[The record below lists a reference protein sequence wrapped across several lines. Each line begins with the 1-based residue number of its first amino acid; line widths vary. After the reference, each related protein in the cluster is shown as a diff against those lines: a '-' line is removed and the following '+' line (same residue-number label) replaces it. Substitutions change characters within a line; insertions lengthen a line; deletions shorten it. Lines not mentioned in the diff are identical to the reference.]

1 MPKKQPR
8 STSMQFYLLLTDA
21 RNEIRN
27 KLVNRKI
34 LPAVEKSIYDN
45 YYSTQQQDRRRLRF
59 LIKPISQK
67 EQLMLQF
74 LNEVDAYLHHY
85 QKEMITGRN
94 KNKRPSFTHNQKFSW
109 IFCSYIQIRDNNKVN
124 TVTISDKTYKSLAQ
138 LCTDMSGIRDSYV
151 DKKGLIGKNSRKKKS
166 RPTFYE
172 VEICAIRN
180 HQRRT
185 AKKQRKF
192 ANRPSLPRKS
202 VLKKSPLRSDEEFWV

>member
-1 MPKKQPR
+1 MRERQVQQSI
-8 STSMQFYLLLTDA
+8 STQFYLLFTDA

-27 KLVNRKI
+27 KLVKRRI
-34 LPAVEKSIYDN
+34 LPAVEQSKFDN
-45 YYSTQQQDRRRLRF
+45 YYSTQQQARRRWWA
-59 LIKPISQK
+59 KPISPK
-67 EQLMLQF
+67 EHLMLKF
-74 LNEVDAYLHHY
+74 LNDVDIYLNQY
-85 QKEMITGRN
+85 RKQIIEGSN
-94 KNKRPSFTHNQKFSW
+94 KNKRPSYTHNHTFVW
-109 IFCSYIQIRDNNKVN
+109 IFSSYIKIRDNNKVN
-124 TVTISDKTYKSLAQ
+124 TVTILDKTYKSLAQ